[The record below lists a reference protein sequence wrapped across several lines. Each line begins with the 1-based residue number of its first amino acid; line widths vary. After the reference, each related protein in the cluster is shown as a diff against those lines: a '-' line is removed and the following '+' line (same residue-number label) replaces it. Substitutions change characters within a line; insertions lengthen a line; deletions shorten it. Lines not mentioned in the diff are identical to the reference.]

1 MSDALPKG
9 TRVEIIDLAS
19 RPELNGQCATVK
31 TYDKAKKR
39 YGCKLDSGDSMSLKA
54 EKLRVIDDTAATE
67 PAPTKFSSRCR
78 RPPRRRPRRRP
89 RPRRQHPHPTSGP
102 RSRRRRPRR
111 RGRVARAA
119 ESNAA
124 AAEARANAEQLARLR
139 LEEEVAPL
147 KQALAVAKANVEQ
160 LRAQLA
166 EGGATSGDSRD
177 SLIADRWVRFSQ
189 KVNADETLAA
199 LVREAEAYKAA
210 ADAKAKAA
218 ADDLALRMKL
228 GLRK

>member
-1 MSDALPKG
+1 M
-9 TRVEIIDLAS
+9 
-19 RPELNGQCATVK
+19 
-31 TYDKAKKR
+31 
-39 YGCKLDSGDSMSLKA
+39 
-54 EKLRVIDDTAATE
+54 
-67 PAPTKFSSRCR
+67 
-78 RPPRRRPRRRP
+78 
-89 RPRRQHPHPTSGP
+89 
-102 RSRRRRPRR
+102 
-111 RGRVARAA
+111 
-119 ESNAA
+119 
-124 AAEARANAEQLARLR
+124 
-139 LEEEVAPL
+139 APL

-166 EGGATSGDSRD
+166 DGGAATTSDTRD
-177 SLIADRWVRFSQ
+177 GIIADRWVRFSQ

>member
-1 MSDALPKG
+1 MASVLAAAVVIVAYRTWNRLQKLE
-9 TRVEIIDLAS
+9 TRV
-19 RPELNGQCATVK
+19 
-31 TYDKAKKR
+31 
-39 YGCKLDSGDSMSLKA
+39 
-54 EKLRVIDDTAATE
+54 
-67 PAPTKFSSRCR
+67 SS
-78 RPPRRRPRRRP
+78 
-89 RPRRQHPHPTSGP
+89 
-102 RSRRRRPRR
+102 
-111 RGRVARAA
+111 
-119 ESNAA
+119 
-124 AAEARANAEQLARLR
+124 AEARARSTRR

-166 EGGATSGDSRD
+166 EGGAASDSSRD
-177 SLIADRWVRFSQ
+177 GIIADRWVRFSQ

>member
-1 MSDALPKG
+1 M
-9 TRVEIIDLAS
+9 
-19 RPELNGQCATVK
+19 
-31 TYDKAKKR
+31 
-39 YGCKLDSGDSMSLKA
+39 
-54 EKLRVIDDTAATE
+54 
-67 PAPTKFSSRCR
+67 
-78 RPPRRRPRRRP
+78 
-89 RPRRQHPHPTSGP
+89 
-102 RSRRRRPRR
+102 
-111 RGRVARAA
+111 
-119 ESNAA
+119 
-124 AAEARANAEQLARLR
+124 
-139 LEEEVAPL
+139 APL

-166 EGGATSGDSRD
+166 EGSTTTASDSRD
-177 SLIADRWVRFSQ
+177 GIIADRWVRFSQ